1 MKRTMLIMAAL
12 VIAVSGCAA
21 REAALYKELTYKPD
35 ALTDVTLATDKAIV
49 VVPFVDARKESEA
62 ASECLLWNLVPLVVR
77 TTLVETHPELVY
89 KTSGSCF
96 RPVKMTGTLADAIPK
111 LLAEQLRV
119 TRRAPQAQ
127 YAEDV
132 EGEGFKETDLVLR
145 GTVVR
150 SALTTKR
157 YSYGLGP
164 AAVVAYFLGAPMV
177 RYSAWLEVDWQLF
190 DANNKPVSLKK
201 TASVETPI
209 VQPAGLYCGRRAYG
223 KNAPLGLY
231 VAAVKAVNEKIARD
245 LSQELAQ

>member
-1 MKRTMLIMAAL
+1 MKRTMLILAAL

-21 REAALYKELTYKPD
+21 REAALYKELAYKPD
-35 ALTDVTLATDKAIV
+35 PLTDVTLATDKAIV

-62 ASECLLWNLVPLVVR
+62 SSECPLWNLVPLVVR
-77 TTLVETHPELVY
+77 TRQVETHPELVY
-89 KTSGSCF
+89 KTSGNCF
-96 RPVKMTGTLADAIPK
+96 RPVKLTGTLADAIPR

-119 TRRAPQAQ
+119 TRRAPQAL

-150 SALTTKR
+150 STLTTKR

-164 AAVVAYFLGAPMV
+164 AALVAYLLGAPTV

-201 TASVETPI
+201 KATVETPI
-209 VQPAGLYCGRRAYG
+209 VQPAGLYYGRRACG
-223 KNAPLGLY
+223 KDAPLGLY

-245 LSQELAQ
+245 LSEELVQ